1 MYTAPKTASKNNTNF
16 DKKFSGNP
24 CNYRKLVVKSMLY
37 AYANYGIAMPKIRC
51 VVNTGKG
58 EWLPVAAMRKGEAK
72 GYEIHAGAW

>member
-1 MYTAPKTASKNNTNF
+1 M
-16 DKKFSGNP
+16 
-24 CNYRKLVVKSMLY
+24 VKSMLY

-72 GYEIHAGAW
+72 SCEIHAGAW